1 MSGRRPVA
9 AAVFLGGVLAVLVAA
24 GGPHGLSAG
33 ASRTAPSAPG
43 WTDVAV
49 SDRTAKALGGAAGDL
64 IDVAPTAAGPWRRVR
79 IAQVYRPLLYPTEVA
94 DRDADIRLHLP
105 DLQSLTGLGDAADS
119 IVVRLRRPADAPHL
133 AADASAMGLGLHAYT
148 SADLARRNSTSFEV
162 VARFHRAIGA
172 IAVLAGSVFL
182 VTIMT
187 LRGEEMRREVG
198 TMRLVGIGGRTVAAA
213 VLLIAA
219 AVATAGSVAGVG
231 LAYVLSFVIN
241 AYYGRVF
248 DTDLVFSRVTWG
260 LIADAAALS
269 VLLGIAAGGLT
280 AWRLLR
286 RHPLEQLGR

>member
-1 MSGRRPVA
+1 VFAATGALHAPGRA
-9 AAVFLGGVLAVLVAA
+9 LA
-24 GGPHGLSAG
+24 GGPSAG
-33 ASRTAPSAPG
+33 ASRPPASAFG
-43 WTDVAV
+43 STDVAV
-49 SDRTAKALGGAAGDL
+49 SDRTAKILGVATGDV
-64 IDVAPTAAGPWRRVR
+64 IEIAPTAAGPWRRVR
-79 IAQVYRPLLYPTEVA
+79 VAQVYRPLLYPTEVA

-105 DLQSLTGLGDAADS
+105 DLQALTGTGDAADS
-119 IVVRLRRPADAPHL
+119 IVLRLRRPADAPRV
-133 AADASAMGLGLHAYT
+133 AGDVTAMGLGLRAYT

-182 VTIMT
+182 VTIMA

-219 AVATAGSVAGVG
+219 AVAAAGSVAGVG
-231 LAYVLSFVIN
+231 LAYSLSFVIN
-241 AYYGRVF
+241 AYYRRVF

-260 LIADAAALS
+260 LIADAAGLS

-286 RHPLEQLGR
+286 RPPLEQLGR